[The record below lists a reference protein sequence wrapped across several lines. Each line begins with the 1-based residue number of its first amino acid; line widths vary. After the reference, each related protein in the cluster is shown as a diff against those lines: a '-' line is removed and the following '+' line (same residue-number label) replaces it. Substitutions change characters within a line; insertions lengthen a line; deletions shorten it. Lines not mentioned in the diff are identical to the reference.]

1 MAIDQQDQM
10 KAKATKE
17 DRGDVQI
24 SIRKVRDRV
33 MVAQLMIKKIKDRA
47 LADQLMNK
55 RVKVLRVAAQIRERA
70 LVAQIKERALAAQIR
85 EIAQVA
91 QIRVRMVRVNKEAV
105 QNLMKT
111 SLALKELIN
120 SWKILQ
126 RNAKKRNWS
135 ACKSSLTLSS
145 NCKVIVSSLNRLART
160 LILHVKI

>member
-17 DRGDVQI
+17 DREDVQI

-33 MVAQLMIKKIKDRA
+33 MVAKLIIKKVKDRA
-47 LADQLMNK
+47 LAGQLMNK
-55 RVKVLRVAAQIRERA
+55 RVKVLRVAAQIRERELVALIRERA

-126 RNAKKRNWS
+126 RNAKKRN
-135 ACKSSLTLSS
+135 
-145 NCKVIVSSLNRLART
+145 
-160 LILHVKI
+160 